1 LAKRECKVC
10 VKVFGDEKTW
20 SYIILNHDRLIFKE
34 FNNVTKLMTCYTCHH
49 FFYCPIFCL

>member
-1 LAKRECKVC
+1 
-10 VKVFGDEKTW
+10 VFGDEKTW

-49 FFYCPIFCL
+49 FFYCPIFCLNGPFGFSI